1 MNPMAGGKRPSL
13 NGMFGLA
20 AIAFLMW
27 VIPVTQPV
35 LIPLIYLNTH
45 IHEFCHAIIALATG
59 GSVQYIKVFTN
70 GSGVTPVSGGSLLLI
85 ASAGYVGSAI
95 SGGWLVA
102 CCRSEKNAKNALIG
116 LGGMMVLSM
125 VVFVRGDLVGLLS
138 GAAWAAVLLWAGLK
152 AKGELQTGLVAFLGF
167 QGCLTAGWALLNLL
181 QITTSMSVNNDAEI
195 MESITR
201 IPAVA
206 WAISWCILSIIAI
219 AAGWKT
225 ALKSK

>member
-1 MNPMAGGKRPSL
+1 MNVMNPMAGGKKLSL

-20 AIAFLMW
+20 ALAFLMW
-27 VIPVTQPV
+27 VIPVTQPL

-45 IHEFCHAIIALATG
+45 IHEFCHAIIALGTG

-70 GSGVTPVSGGSLLLI
+70 GSGVTPVSGGNLLLI

-125 VVFVRGDLVGLLS
+125 IVFVRGDLVGLLS
-138 GAAWAAVLLWAGLK
+138 GAAWAAVLLWAQGKGRVADRTCCVFRLSRLPHRWVGL
-152 AKGELQTGLVAFLGF
+152 AQSSANHNFNVRQQRCRDYGEHHPHPSGGLGHFVVHPEYH
-167 QGCLTAGWALLNLL
+167 CHCGWLENRS
-181 QITTSMSVNNDAEI
+181 QI
-195 MESITR
+195 
-201 IPAVA
+201 
-206 WAISWCILSIIAI
+206 
-219 AAGWKT
+219 
-225 ALKSK
+225 